1 MKREDIG
8 LGIRALLSDAEK
20 PEQPL
25 EETANAVRSTV
36 VFVPIDAIEAN
47 PDQPRRTF
55 DLDALQELAQ
65 SIKTFGIIQPITI
78 RKLSKDKYQVISG
91 ERRLRA
97 SKIAGLKELPAY
109 IREVNDQELL
119 EMGLVENIQREDL
132 NALEVAISY
141 QRLIDECD
149 LTHDVLSDRVGKK
162 RSTITNYIRLLK
174 LPPEIQN
181 GVRKEKITMGHARA
195 LAGVEHL
202 HRQLN
207 LYRQTIDGNWSVR
220 KLEDNI
226 RAKAPKKS
234 TKKVVSEALPP
245 ELVQFKRNM
254 SMLMGVKINITR
266 STSGKGHISIPFKND
281 SELNEI
287 MDTLNELDD

>member
-1 MKREDIG
+1 MAKKIKKKDIG

-25 EETANAVRSTV
+25 EETARDVRSAV
-36 VFVPIDAIEAN
+36 VFIPIDTIEAN
-47 PDQPRRTF
+47 PDQPRRSF

-65 SIKTFGIIQPITI
+65 SIKTLGLIQPVTL
-78 RKLSKDKYQVISG
+78 RKLSKDTYQLISG

-109 IREVNDQELL
+109 VREVNDQELL

-132 NALEVAISY
+132 NALEIAISY

-149 LTHDVLSDRVGKK
+149 LTHDVLSERVGKK

-181 GVRKEKITMGHARA
+181 GVRKEKISMGHARA
-195 LAGVEHL
+195 LAG
-202 HRQLN
+202 
-207 LYRQTIDGNWSVR
+207 ID
-220 KLEDNI
+220 E
-226 RAKAPKKS
+226 
-234 TKKVVSEALPP
+234 
-245 ELVQFKRNM
+245 
-254 SMLMGVKINITR
+254 
-266 STSGKGHISIPFKND
+266 
-281 SELNEI
+281 
-287 MDTLNELDD
+287 